1 MLSCST
7 INDWIIMKKAV
18 GFLVVALGLTLVHPA
33 QAVETKT
40 IAIIDTAVDSNKL
53 SNVVYEVCFTF
64 NKTCQNKTGFQEGKG
79 SAMVNDWTI
88 KGADH
93 GYNMVQVATQVDPN
107 IKVVF
112 IRIADEKVYDTFSLI
127 RNDGTSLDK
136 AIDWVSKNA
145 ARFNISAVSISQS
158 RSNFTAGTC
167 PTDVTFSSS
176 VVSLNIQKVPVFVA
190 TGNDS
195 KKNQIGFPA
204 CVPGVIGVGALK
216 PTSGKKPYP
225 ASVYT
230 ALASYTNVGPGLDI
244 VARGDADVKAYGGWD
259 ITITGT
265 SVATPIAAV
274 ISATKNTS
282 KTFDEFLLTLPKSAG
297 YSYISN

>member
-1 MLSCST
+1 
-7 INDWIIMKKAV
+7 MKKLI
-18 GFLVVALGLTLVHPA
+18 GILVVALGISFVQPA

-53 SNVVYEVCFTF
+53 NNIVYEACFTF
-64 NKTCQNKTGFQEGKG
+64 NNTCQNKTGFQEGKG
-79 SAMVNDWTI
+79 SAMINDWTI

-93 GYNMVQVATQVDPN
+93 GYNMAQVATQADPS
-107 IKVVF
+107 IKIVF
-112 IRIADEKVYDTFSLI
+112 IRIADEKVYDAFSII

-145 ARFNISAVSISQS
+145 TRFNISAVSISQS

-176 VVSLNIQKVPVFVA
+176 VVSLNTQKVPVFVA

-195 KKNQIGFPA
+195 KKNQVGFPA

-216 PTSGKKPYP
+216 PTSGVKPYP

-230 ALASYTNVGPGLDI
+230 ALASYTNVGPGLDL
-244 VARGDADVKAYGGWD
+244 VAKGDADVKAYGGWD

-274 ISATKNTS
+274 LSVNKNKS
-282 KTFDEFLLTLPKSAG
+282 KTFDEFLLTLSKSAG
-297 YSYISN
+297 YSYISK